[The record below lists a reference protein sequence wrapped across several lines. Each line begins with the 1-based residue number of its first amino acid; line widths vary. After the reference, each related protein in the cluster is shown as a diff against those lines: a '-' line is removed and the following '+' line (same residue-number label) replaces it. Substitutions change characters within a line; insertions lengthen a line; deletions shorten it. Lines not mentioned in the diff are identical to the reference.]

1 MNPAL
6 VIASLIRCL
15 KAIFE
20 IVTMSE
26 RGTAQFIKI
35 DRIFMHDL
43 TSRLRKGFVI

>member
-1 MNPAL
+1 MSLAL

-20 IVTMSE
+20 IVALSQ
-26 RGTAQFIKI
+26 RGTAQFVKI

-43 TSRLRKGFVI
+43 TSRQRKGFVI